1 MIEQWTTDA
10 VTATCSGMM
19 APKPGFTQDF
29 YDTRV
34 RPYLDSTVKGFVWCK
49 MAMLF
54 QISTCCAVLSVSLTQ
69 IVSLFQI
76 RARTTVPT
84 PPNISLDPVTFA
96 IRGLIW
102 RSR

>member
-49 MAMLF
+49 MVTLSRFVA
-54 QISTCCAVLSVSLTQ
+54 LSVSLTQ
-69 IVSLFQI
+69 QHHHS
-76 RARTTVPT
+76 
-84 PPNISLDPVTFA
+84 
-96 IRGLIW
+96 
-102 RSR
+102 RSGREQLQR